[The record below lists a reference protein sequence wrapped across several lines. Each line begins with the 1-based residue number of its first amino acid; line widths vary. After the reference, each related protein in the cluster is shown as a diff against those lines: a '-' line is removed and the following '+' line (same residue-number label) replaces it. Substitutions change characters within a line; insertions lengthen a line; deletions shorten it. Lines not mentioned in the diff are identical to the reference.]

1 MIFLRRIGPSTKP
14 TLSELLSLVKH
25 HIDNP
30 QKWAYGPLMY
40 TRDRNKILIK
50 VFMHFGGASALA
62 RELEISRAAV
72 SHWREVPF
80 RHLKR
85 ISELTGISRRRLRPD
100 LYE

>member
-1 MIFLRRIGPSTKP
+1 
-14 TLSELLSLVKH
+14 
-25 HIDNP
+25 
-30 QKWAYGPLMY
+30 MY

-85 ISELTGISRRRLRPD
+85 ISELTGISRRKLRPD